1 MPRPRWLAAEENAMS
16 NRTRTK
22 MIANVCTALA
32 VVTMVAQPVW
42 AEQVKLDV
50 AIGTPVMLAGQRQTA
65 YVRVAMTGFKMD
77 DPEKRTPVNVA
88 IVLDKSGSM
97 QGEKIKRAKEAAIM
111 AIDRLRRDDIVSVVT
126 YDSTVHVLV
135 PATKVSNRQE
145 IYAAIR
151 RLEAG
156 GSTALFAGVSK
167 GACEVR
173 KFIAKNRVNRVI
185 LLSDGIANVGP
196 SSPGDLAELGCSLI
210 RESISVTTIGLGLD
224 YNEDLMTQLARK
236 SDGNHMFA
244 ENATDLARTFNREFG
259 DVLAVV
265 AQDVTVTIRCARDVR
280 PIRVLGRDAEIAG
293 RTVVTTLN
301 QLYSDQMK
309 YVLLE
314 VEVPEGRVGREA
326 KVASVDVS
334 YANMGT
340 KTTDKLAST
349 VSVRFTDLPSLV
361 EANANRDVMV
371 AAAHQIGVERNE
383 LAVRL
388 RDEGNIEEARQT
400 LWSNTRI
407 LSEQAARYQ
416 SDELDDYAGFNRYDA
431 QNLDDKNWDRQR
443 KSMRATQY
451 GIQKQQAQQ

>member
-1 MPRPRWLAAEENAMS
+1 M
-16 NRTRTK
+16 
-22 MIANVCTALA
+22 
-32 VVTMVAQPVW
+32 
-42 AEQVKLDV
+42 
-50 AIGTPVMLAGQRQTA
+50 
-65 YVRVAMTGFKMD
+65 
-77 DPEKRTPVNVA
+77 
-88 IVLDKSGSM
+88 
-97 QGEKIKRAKEAAIM
+97 
-111 AIDRLRRDDIVSVVT
+111 
-126 YDSTVHVLV
+126 
-135 PATKVSNRQE
+135 
-145 IYAAIR
+145 
-151 RLEAG
+151 
-156 GSTALFAGVSK
+156 
-167 GACEVR
+167 R
-173 KFIAKNRVNRVI
+173 KFIEKNRVNRVI

-210 RESISVTTIGLGLD
+210 REGISVTTIGLGLD
-224 YNEDLMTQLARK
+224 YNEDLMTQLASK

-280 PIRVLGRDAEIAG
+280 PVRVLGRDAEIAG

-314 VEVPEGRVGREA
+314 VEVPEGRIGREA

-334 YANMGT
+334 YANMAT

-361 EANANRDVMV
+361 EANTNRDVMV
-371 AAAHQIGVERNE
+371 AAAHQIGVENNQ

-400 LWSNTRI
+400 LWSNGRV
-407 LSEQAARYQ
+407 LSEQAGRYQ
-416 SDELDDYAGFNRYDA
+416 SDELNDYAGLNRLDA
-431 QNLDDKNWDRQR
+431 QNLNDDKWVPQR
-443 KSMRATQY
+443 KSMREVQHR
-451 GIQKQQAQQ
+451 IQKQQVER